1 MCAQRVAVLTNQG
14 EDFSFSL
21 QQRPIPTLEGA
32 QVLVRL
38 STSGLCGTDFAL
50 AEGKFGP
57 TRDILGHE
65 GIGRVAKLGPA
76 VTQGE
81 VQVGQLVGVGWVRDA
96 CGSCHMCLAPGG
108 ETRCT
113 LNSHSGWQVDGTLA
127 EFAVVPS
134 RYLVT
139 LPEDVPHRLLAPV
152 MCAGVTVY
160 RALKTSQ
167 AIAGDLVAIS
177 GAGGML
183 GTLGIQ
189 YGRAMGLRVIAIDGR
204 DQEQP
209 CMAAGAEAY
218 IDFTE
223 SSDLASRMV
232 EVTDGRK
239 VSAVLVCAGSVAAYE
254 SATCLV
260 APFGTIVCVG
270 ILPPQ
275 QKVGFSPTD
284 LIDSGYQIIG
294 SLVGTRKDI
303 QEAADFVKRGL
314 VKPQVRLVA
323 LSDLGEV
330 LEEVRRGG
338 EARKVVVDLKP

>member
-239 VSAVLVCAGSVAAYE
+239 VSAVLVLRRD
-254 SATCLV
+254 T
-260 APFGTIVCVG
+260 
-270 ILPPQ
+270 PPQ